1 MMKACSLATHLP
13 IEQAKF
19 VSQPLNSCSACG
31 LSINFFISGDPLFMV
46 VDIEIEPKKKYSLFP
61 VLLHACKN
69 NVGNEVM
76 FDCKWLD
83 KVELVRRRAHTISLL
98 MVLESVCRDWS

>member
-13 IEQAKF
+13 GKMRFAAVELLLGVWPFNQ
-19 VSQPLNSCSACG
+19 
-31 LSINFFISGDPLFMV
+31 FFISGDPLFMV
-46 VDIEIEPKKKYSLFP
+46 IDIEIESKRKHSLFP

-83 KVELVRRRAHTISLL
+83 IVELVRRRGHTISLL

>member
-1 MMKACSLATHLP
+1 
-13 IEQAKF
+13 
-19 VSQPLNSCSACG
+19 
-31 LSINFFISGDPLFMV
+31 MV